1 MTQNELDSLYRLTEH
16 LETEGWLEIHMLTKG
31 DDYPIHQTAEPI
43 AFSGTDRN
51 FYDRYFFNGYPGS
64 GKGNDGEFFA
74 IAFGV
79 YPHLNVAD
87 AHFSVVRGDTQYCL
101 HSSRLLAMERMD
113 LTIGPIQIEVLE
125 PLQILRVRVALH
137 DGISA
142 DLTFTGR
149 AFPVE
154 EPRFTRRIGP
164 RTFMDYTRMT
174 QNGHWQGWIE
184 IDGVRSDVGG
194 SVGTRDRSWGVRPI
208 GASDPQPTVP
218 QQVPQLFWLWS
229 PVNFD
234 HGSLFFHVN
243 ADQNGKPWNTRAV
256 WCPDQAG
263 PLDMVE
269 TSETY
274 MSLTLKPGT
283 RHAQSAQLVVSGDQ
297 PMHATFEPIST
308 FLMRGI
314 GYGHANWGHG
324 GWKGNLAIEREDI
337 DLTAIMPGRPD
348 HLHIQALSHVTLERD
363 GKTMNGI
370 GILEQFIIGAYAPL
384 GLTTI
389 AAE

>member
-1 MTQNELDSLYRLTEH
+1 
-16 LETEGWLEIHMLTKG
+16 MLTKG

-51 FYDRYFFNGYPGS
+51 FYDRYFFNGYQGDGS
-64 GKGNDGEFFA
+64 GFFT
-74 IAFGV
+74 IAFGI

-87 AHFSVVRGDTQYCL
+87 AHFSVVRGNVQHCI
-101 HSSRLLAMERMD
+101 HASRLLAMERMD
-113 LTIGPIQIEVLE
+113 LSVGPIEIEVLE
-125 PLQILRVRVALH
+125 PLKVLRIRVALH
-137 DGISA
+137 DGIAA

-174 QNGHWQGWIE
+174 QNGHWEGWFE
-184 IDGVRSDVGG
+184 IDGIRTDVGG

-208 GASDPQPTVP
+208 GASDPQPMAP
-218 QQVPQLFWLWS
+218 QQIPQFYWLWS

-234 HGSLFFHVN
+234 DGSLFFHVN
-243 ADQNGKPWNTRAV
+243 ADSEGKPWNTRAV
-256 WCPDQAG
+256 WCPDGAG
-263 PLDMVE
+263 PNDFME
-269 TSETY
+269 TSDAS
-274 MSLTLKPGT
+274 MSLTLKPHM
-283 RHAQSAQLVVSGDQ
+283 RHAASAELIVAGE
-297 PMHATFEPIST
+297 TPIQAVFTPLAT

-314 GYGHANWGHG
+314 GYGHAAWGHG
-324 GWKGNLAIEREDI
+324 GWKGNLVVEREDI
-337 DLTAIMPGRPD
+337 DLNAITPGRPD
-348 HLHIQALSHVTLERD
+348 HLHIQAVSKVTLEKG
-363 GKTMNGI
+363 GKTQVGI